1 MTKNTSTKNTATKN
15 TATKNTSQTVLVT
28 GATGTVGRQV
38 VAELLRRG
46 HTVRALTRDPEKAEA
61 ALLAHFPPGVP
72 GVEVVRGDLGDPAS
86 LVPALDGVTGL
97 HLITFGGAMFAPL
110 ETGPEIV
117 ELARKAGVRRVTV
130 LFGGEETPLQRAVEA
145 SGLDWTVV
153 QPVEFMS
160 NALEWAEAIR
170 TEDTVREP
178 FTGRLSA
185 MIHEA
190 DIGAVAAVALTEE
203 GHAGRTYLI
212 TGPETLTVQ
221 DKVDA
226 LAAARGREIALVELT
241 EEAAKER
248 WRAAGHPEDVIGFLI
263 MVYRDTPPEG
273 RTVAGTVEEVT
284 GRPARTFAEWAA
296 EHAAAFR
303 A

>member
-1 MTKNTSTKNTATKN
+1 M
-15 TATKNTSQTVLVT
+15 TKNTSQTVLVT

-38 VAELLRRG
+38 VSELLRRG
-46 HTVRALTRDPEKAEA
+46 HTVRALTRDPEKARA
-61 ALLAHFPPGVP
+61 GLLSDFPSGVD
-72 GVEVVRGDLGDPAS
+72 VVRGDLADPAS
-86 LVPALDGVTGL
+86 LAPALDGVTGL

-117 ELARKAGVRRVTV
+117 ELARKTGVRRVTV
-130 LFGGEETPLQRAVEA
+130 LFGGGETPVQRAVEA

-170 TEDTVREP
+170 TEDTVSEP

-212 TGPETLTVQ
+212 TGPEVLTVQ

-226 LAAARGREIALVELT
+226 LAAARGREIGLVELT
-241 EEAAKER
+241 EETAKKR
-248 WRAAGHPEDVIGFLI
+248 WRAAGQPEDVIDFLI

-273 RTVAGTVEEVT
+273 RTVVDTVEKVT

-296 EHAAAFR
+296 EHATVFR